1 MPKRFFAF
9 LLVAASLLFSA
20 CSTNNVTNDDSLRA
34 YFDSAGVKGTFGL
47 YDNGQGHFT
56 IYNLAR
62 FRDTA
67 YAPGAT
73 FDIFQSLLAIQRG
86 VVKDEKSVLDS
97 VPLSQA
103 FQSDSADN
111 DRVFRQLAVRIGKD
125 SLKKWVDSIH
135 YGNRDLTGAPD
146 SAFWKDG
153 HLKIT
158 ADEQMGLVKKLY
170 FDQLPFFKH
179 TQESVRSMFKKEE
192 NTNYRLTYKT
202 AKLQV
207 APGRTLGWMV
217 GWEEENKHAYF
228 FVVNMES
235 AGPELDVPT
244 VGIQLVK
251 KILRPMG
258 FLEGKK

>member
-1 MPKRFFAF
+1 MPKPVSAF
-9 LLVAASLLFSA
+9 LAIFAVVLFSA
-20 CSTNNVTNDDSLRA
+20 CSTNNVTNDESLRS

-67 YAPGAT
+67 YTPGAT

-86 VVKDEKSVLDS
+86 VVKDEKAVLDS
-97 VPLSQA
+97 VSLTQA
-103 FQSDSADN
+103 FQSDSAIN
-111 DRVFRQLAVRIGKD
+111 DVVFRQLAVRIGKD
-125 SLKKWVDSIH
+125 SLKKWVDSIR

-179 TQESVRSMFKKEE
+179 TQASVRGMFNKEE

-202 AKLQV
+202 GKVQV
-207 APGRTLGWMV
+207 APDRTLGWMV

-235 AGPELDVPT
+235 ANPQLDVPA
-244 VGIQLVK
+244 VGLQLVK

-258 FLEGKK
+258 FFDGKK